1 MCALAAIF
9 TLACLPAFSPQSVA
23 VHASGAVNATISGM
37 RCAFSTHWCLLLAD
51 VDAMRLADLPML
63 LTDYRRL
70 TLSQAGGPASAAAAF
85 VLDAA
90 GEPVGNDSTAAGA
103 PVVSDSTAAG
113 RLLHLTP
120 FDLRLSDLP
129 ALLASYR
136 ALLPTAAM

>member
-1 MCALAAIF
+1 MYALAAIF
-9 TLACLPAFSPQSVA
+9 GLAWLPAFSPQSVA

-37 RCAFSTHWCLLLAD
+37 QCTFSTHWCLLLAD
-51 VDAMRLADLPML
+51 VEAMRVADLPML

-70 TLSQAGGPASAAAAF
+70 TLSQTGGPTAPF
-85 VLDAA
+85 ILD
-90 GEPVGNDSTAAGA
+90 AAGA
-103 PVVSDSTAAG
+103 PVVSDGTVAG

>member
-1 MCALAAIF
+1 MQC
-9 TLACLPAFSPQSVA
+9 T
-23 VHASGAVNATISGM
+23 
-37 RCAFSTHWCLLLAD
+37 FSTHWCLLLAD
-51 VDAMRLADLPML
+51 VEAMRVADLPML

-70 TLSQAGGPASAAAAF
+70 TLSQTGGPTAPF
-85 VLDAA
+85 ILD
-90 GEPVGNDSTAAGA
+90 AAGA
-103 PVVSDSTAAG
+103 PVVSDGTVAG